1 MPRPSK
7 KAAAE
12 APKPPVAAVPVAPA
26 QPVQPLQ
33 IPQRH
38 IDVEG
43 FIRVRD
49 SVRTPISPI
58 TATRPRV
65 ALFFSTSSP
74 RSTKTTGHAL
84 WSRLRAH

>member
-49 SVRTPISPI
+49 SHWSYACLGFQQLHRPNIVN
-58 TATRPRV
+58 TAS
-65 ALFFSTSSP
+65 A
-74 RSTKTTGHAL
+74 
-84 WSRLRAH
+84 

>member
-7 KAAAE
+7 KALAATPS
-12 APKPPVAAVPVAPA
+12 APVAAVPVAPA

-49 SVRTPISPI
+49 SVRYTLSTLPSKPQFHDTMVSQLHSP
-58 TATRPRV
+58 PHHE
-65 ALFFSTSSP
+65 P
-74 RSTKTTGHAL
+74 TG
-84 WSRLRAH
+84 